1 MKTPLR
7 TGSTAAILIIII
19 CAALIAGASDNPIV
33 AFRPS
38 NADRISA
45 LPDCVIW
52 AWERRENLDFID
64 PDKIAV
70 AYLAYTL
77 DLAGDRVLIR
87 PRLQPLSTPP
97 HTNLIPV
104 VRIEDDSRYPPSMSA
119 AQCDEAATIISGLAR
134 RPFPAAIQIDF
145 DARRSERAF
154 YRGLLSELRGR
165 LPQSIALSITAFAS
179 WCIGDDWIDGLPVD
193 EATPML
199 YRMGPDAARIRA
211 YLRGGG
217 VFHSRLCRASIGLS
231 LDEKMPAIA
240 MNRRLYLYSPKP
252 WTEARLHEALER
264 ANQ

>member
-7 TGSTAAILIIII
+7 TGSTAAILVIII
-19 CAALIAGASDNPIV
+19 CAALVAGASDNATV
-33 AFRPS
+33 ASRPPR
-38 NADRISA
+38 ADRMSA
-45 LPDCVIW
+45 LPDLVIW

-77 DLAGDRVLIR
+77 DLASNRVLIR

-104 VRIEDDSRYPPSMSA
+104 VRIEDDSRYPPNMSA
-119 AQCDEAATIISGLAR
+119 AQCDDAATIIVGLAR
-134 RPFPAAIQIDF
+134 RPFPVGIQIDF

-154 YRGLLSELRGR
+154 YRELLSELRGR
-165 LPQSIALSITAFAS
+165 LPKSIALSITAFAS
-179 WCIGDDWIDGLPVD
+179 WCIGDDWIDGLPID

-199 YRMGPDAARIRA
+199 YRMGPDASGIRA

-217 VFHSRLCRASIGLS
+217 GFHSRLCRASVGLS

-240 MNRRLYLYSPKP
+240 MNRRLYLYSPNP
-252 WTEARLHEALER
+252 WTAARLREALER